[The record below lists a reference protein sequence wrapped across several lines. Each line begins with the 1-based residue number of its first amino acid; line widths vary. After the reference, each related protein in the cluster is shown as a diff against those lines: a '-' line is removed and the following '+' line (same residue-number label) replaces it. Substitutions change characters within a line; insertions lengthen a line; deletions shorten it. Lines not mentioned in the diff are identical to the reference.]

1 MTARLQNR
9 RDTAA
14 NWTANNPTLAA
25 GEIGLETDTAKY
37 KMGDGATAWNSL
49 AYAYTAGAA
58 GATGPTGPIGA
69 TGPTGV
75 TGITGPTGP
84 VGATG
89 PEGATGATG
98 PNGVTGP
105 TGPTGATGAGG
116 VEAVNAQVGTTYTF
130 VLTDRDD
137 LVTASN
143 ASAQTYTVPL
153 NSSVAFPTGSLIN
166 LIQIGVGQVTVVGAG
181 GVTILSTGA
190 TAATPKTRARYSVM
204 TLIKAGTDAW
214 YATGDVA

>member
-1 MTARLQNR
+1 MTSRLQNR

-14 NWTANNPTLAA
+14 NWTSNNPTLAA

-37 KMGDGATAWNSL
+37 KMGDGTTAWNSL

-69 TGPTGV
+69 TGPTGDIGV
-75 TGITGPTGP
+75 TGATGPIGVTGPTGP
-84 VGATG
+84 IGATG
-89 PEGATGATG
+89 PTG
-98 PNGVTGP
+98 VS
-105 TGPTGATGAGG
+105 GPTGATGAGG

-143 ASAQTYTVPL
+143 GSAQTYTIPL

-166 LIQIGVGQVTVVGAG
+166 LIQIGTAQVTVQGAG
-181 GVTILSTGA
+181 GVTVNSTGA
-190 TAATPKTRARYSVM
+190 TSATPKTRARYSVM
-204 TLIKAGTDAW
+204 TLIKAGTDTW
-214 YATGDVA
+214 YATGDVS

>member
-1 MTARLQNR
+1 MTSRLQNR

-14 NWTANNPTLAA
+14 NWTSNNPTLAA

-37 KMGDGATAWNSL
+37 KMGDGTTAWNSL

-75 TGITGPTGP
+75 VGPTGVTGPIGVTGPTGP
-84 VGATG
+84 I
-89 PEGATGATG
+89 
-98 PNGVTGP
+98 GVTGP
-105 TGPTGATGAGG
+105 TGVSGPTGATGAGG
-116 VEAVNAQVGTTYTF
+116 VEAVNAQTGTTYTF

-143 ASAQTYTVPL
+143 ASAQTYTIPL

-166 LIQIGVGQVTVVGAG
+166 LIQIGTAQVTVQGAG
-181 GVTILSTGA
+181 GVTVLSTGA

-204 TLIKAGTDAW
+204 TLIKAGTDTW